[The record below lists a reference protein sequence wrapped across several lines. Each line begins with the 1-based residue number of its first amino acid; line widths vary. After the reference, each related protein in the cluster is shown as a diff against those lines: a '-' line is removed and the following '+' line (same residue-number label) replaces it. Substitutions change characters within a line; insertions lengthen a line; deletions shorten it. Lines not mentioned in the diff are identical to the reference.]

1 MPRTSEN
8 KIQTFSSK
16 KNARG
21 EITSTEI
28 ALSSLPIEIAQPD
41 IDWTTYDWGA
51 FKEEWHIKDYTLR
64 ELIDV
69 SDANHIPSNE
79 VPFQPRHKK
88 VSIKTGGLPEQINS
102 YLRKLI
108 LLTGGPNGP
117 IGIQFVADPKREN
130 PEVPNPD
137 YIGSDDSLIE
147 DDHVEV
153 NGVVNK
159 YKNRVLVIT
168 TGKCVAYCRFCTRG
182 RLVGKPEEKAK
193 SKEEIDAAFEYIK
206 QDTEIQELIFSG
218 GDPFTL
224 PPEIFEHVI
233 TRIIELQK
241 SGQIRSVR
249 FGTRAPIHGGEVAEH
264 VIEQL
269 KRLKRPPHVMLHVNH
284 PKEITTKVVECI
296 NKLLGAKARL
306 FSQTVILAG
315 VNDDAEVMEELF
327 NKLDEY
333 GVTPYYAF
341 TGDPTAWGEKYKV
354 PMSKIQ
360 SNFKRF
366 RARMSGVAGMVRVV
380 IDVPGGHGKIT
391 SEEGF
396 WIDEKTFSDFEG
408 KIFRFDEH
416 DNVVAVP
423 DETNIESVS
432 PKSANENVIFQSAA
446 HFD

>member
-8 KIQTFSSK
+8 KTQVFTSK
-16 KNARG
+16 KG
-21 EITSTEI
+21 EET
-28 ALSSLPIEIAQPD
+28 PIEITLQTPQIDNTQAD
-41 IDWTTYDWGA
+41 IDWAMYDWDA
-51 FKEEWHIKDYTLR
+51 FKEEWHIRNYTLR

-69 SDANHIPSNE
+69 SDADHIPAKE
-79 VPFQPRHKK
+79 VPFQPRNRK
-88 VSIKTGGLPEQINS
+88 VSIKTGGLPEQINP

-117 IGIQFVADPKREN
+117 IGVQFVADPKREN

-193 SKEEIDAAFEYIK
+193 SKDEIDAAFEYIK
-206 QDTEIQELIFSG
+206 QDGEIQELIFSG

-233 TRIIELQK
+233 TRIIGLQK

-249 FGTRAPIHGGEVAEH
+249 FGTRAPIHSGEIAEH

-269 KRLKRPPHVMLHVNH
+269 KRLERPPHVMLHINH
-284 PKEITTKVVECI
+284 PSEITTKVVECI
-296 NKLLGAKARL
+296 KKLLGAGARL

-341 TGDPTAWGEKYKV
+341 TGDPTAWGEKYRV
-354 PMSKIQ
+354 PMSKTRSI
-360 SNFKRF
+360 FKKF
-366 RARMSGVAGMVRVV
+366 RARMTGVAGMVRVV

-391 SEEGF
+391 LEEGF
-396 WIDEKTFSDFEG
+396 WIDENTFSDFEG

-416 DNVVAVP
+416 DNVVPVQ
-423 DETNIESVS
+423 NGQESQGQ
-432 PKSANENVIFQSAA
+432 KSSGDNVIFQSTS
-446 HFD
+446 HFG